1 MRTERIRIQCE
12 LSQSTFGGGLN
23 ANWKWIGLTYM
34 IILSH
39 NPLALEPIPC
49 LVCVKTRQRAQA
61 CLPDKERFG
70 QSIDQFQVYKLSDT
84 RI

>member
-1 MRTERIRIQCE
+1 MRIERIRIQCE

-23 ANWKWIGLTYM
+23 ANWKWIGLTYV
-34 IILSH
+34 IICH

-61 CLPDKERFG
+61 CLSDKERFSH
-70 QSIDQFQVYKLSDT
+70 SIDQFQVYELSDT
-84 RI
+84 R